1 MKKILIA
8 GGTGFIGTKLISFFE
23 KKNYEIILLS
33 RKDDR
38 NSKILKI
45 AMNEKNSSEILEQ
58 INGASALIN
67 LSGNPVMGSKW
78 TNEYKAEIIDSRI
91 NTTNYLAN
99 LILQS
104 NNKNLVFISSSG
116 IGYYGDRQDSVL
128 TESSFPGDD
137 FLAKV
142 CIDWEN
148 AAKKAESKCRLV
160 IARIGVVLD
169 KNEGALPKMAL
180 PFKFFLGGALGNGKQ
195 QMSWIHIDDLVG
207 LFDFFIENTKI
218 KGPVNIVAN
227 DPKTM
232 KQFAKELA
240 HTLHRPSLFPVP
252 AFVLRIILGEA
263 AAVVLNSQKVIP
275 QVSIN
280 NGYQYKFPKLDLAFK
295 DIYN

>member
-1 MKKILIA
+1 MKKIIIA

-23 KKNYEIILLS
+23 KKNYEILLIG
-33 RKDDR
+33 RKSDAK
-38 NSKILKI
+38 SKIKKI
-45 AMNEKNSSEILEQ
+45 ALSEDNFPEIVQHLE
-58 INGASALIN
+58 NADVLIN
-67 LSGNPVMGSKW
+67 LSGSPVMGANW
-78 TNEYKAEIIDSRI
+78 TEENKKQILDSRVK
-91 NTTNYLAN
+91 TTKILVD
-99 LILQS
+99 LIRKS
-104 NNKNLVFISSSG
+104 ENKDLVFISSSG

-148 AAKKAESKCRLV
+148 AAKEAESKCRLV

-180 PFKFFLGGALGNGKQ
+180 PFKFFIGGALGNGKQ

-240 HTLHRPSLFPVP
+240 NALHRPSLFPVP
-252 AFVLRIILGEA
+252 AFVLKIILGEA
-263 AAVVLNSQKVIP
+263 AAVVLNSQKVLP
-275 QVSIN
+275 QVALK
-280 NGYQYKFPKLDLAFK
+280 NGYQYKFPKLDLALE
-295 DIYN
+295 DIYK